1 MLEVVVVQQ
10 EVVHLE
16 LQVEL
21 EEVAQVEF
29 IHQAL
34 QQQQVRQILA
44 EVEVAEMV
52 IMSKMVLQEEKELLY

>member
-21 EEVAQVEF
+21 EEVAQVQF
-29 IHQAL
+29 IHQL
-34 QQQQVRQILA
+34 
-44 EVEVAEMV
+44 
-52 IMSKMVLQEEKELLY
+52 